1 LNVYIYHPPWPEHA
15 PLRNSLPKAQRRK
28 LKLWKGKLMQ
38 MSERYN
44 KHFVS
49 LGLLFHT
56 CHNCKK
62 HPGEKEARRR
72 LKVCQKKGT
81 IERPKGT
88 AGRDFSLQEAMN
100 LDGKDTVFKKIQVS
114 ILSLPLYMSSQ
125 FFFHEYKSLRL
136 PRPMAFNL
144 IPPFSISPQ

>member
-1 LNVYIYHPPWPEHA
+1 
-15 PLRNSLPKAQRRK
+15 
-28 LKLWKGKLMQ
+28 MQ

-49 LGLLFHT
+49 LGLLFHA

-100 LDGKDTVFKKIQVS
+100 LDGKDTVFKKIRVS

-125 FFFHEYKSLRL
+125 FFFHEYKIIEIAKANGLQLDTTIRYQPPTMLGTIITLVRVRFTCIYALILARL
-136 PRPMAFNL
+136 CSKSRT
-144 IPPFSISPQ
+144 